1 VIGLNEDMILTI
13 VQRALFTIILVSGP
27 VLIVGLTV
35 GVLVSIFQTMTSIQE
50 PTMSFVPKIV
60 AVLGSIIFFGPFML
74 ANLSGLARDLFGN
87 LAYYV
92 IPVAN

>member
-1 VIGLNEDMILTI
+1 MILTI
-13 VQRALFTIILVSGP
+13 VQRSLFTIILVAGP

-60 AVLGSIIFFGPFML
+60 AVLASLIFFGPFML
-74 ANLSGLARDLFGN
+74 ANLTSLARELFTE
-87 LAYYV
+87 LPYYV
-92 IPVAN
+92 IPLVD

>member
-1 VIGLNEDMILTI
+1 MTEEAVLTV
-13 VQRALFTIILVSGP
+13 VQRSLFTVILVSGP

-60 AVLGSIIFFGPFML
+60 AVLAAIIFFGPFMM
-74 ANLSGLARDLFGN
+74 ANLMGLATGLFSDLP
-87 LAYYV
+87 YYV
-92 IPVAN
+92 IPTQ

>member
-1 VIGLNEDMILTI
+1 MVLMI
-13 VQRALFTIILVSGP
+13 VQRSLFTIILVSGP

-60 AVLGSIIFFGPFML
+60 AVLASIIFFGPFML
-74 ANLSGLARDLFGN
+74 ANLTALARDFFLELHYF
-87 LAYYV
+87 V
-92 IPVAN
+92 IPLAD

>member
-1 VIGLNEDMILTI
+1 MILTI
-13 VQRALFTIILVSGP
+13 VQRALFTIILASGP
-27 VLIVGLTV
+27 VLIVGLVV

-60 AVLGSIIFFGPFML
+60 AVLASLIFFGPFML
-74 ANLSGLARDLFGN
+74 ANLSSLTRELFTD

-92 IPVAN
+92 IPMID

>member
-1 VIGLNEDMILTI
+1 MVLTV
-13 VQRALFTIILVSGP
+13 VQRSLFTIIMVAGP

-60 AVLGSIIFFGPFML
+60 AVLASLIFFGPFML
-74 ANLSGLARDLFGN
+74 ANLTALARDLFSD
-87 LAYYV
+87 LAYFV
-92 IPVAN
+92 IPLVD

>member
-1 VIGLNEDMILTI
+1 MNEDMVLTV
-13 VQRALFTIILVSGP
+13 VQRSLFTIIMVAGP

-60 AVLGSIIFFGPFML
+60 AVLASIIFFGPFML
-74 ANLSGLARDLFGN
+74 ANLTGLARDLFSD
-87 LAYYV
+87 LAYFV
-92 IPVAN
+92 IPLID

>member
-1 VIGLNEDMILTI
+1 MLTV
-13 VQRALFTIILVSGP
+13 VQRALFTIIMVSGP

-74 ANLSGLARDLFGN
+74 ANITALARELFSELPN
-87 LAYYV
+87 YV
-92 IPVAN
+92 IPFID

>member
-1 VIGLNEDMILTI
+1 MNEDMVLTV
-13 VQRALFTIILVSGP
+13 VQRSLFTIIMVAGP

-60 AVLGSIIFFGPFML
+60 AVLASIIFFGPFML
-74 ANLSGLARDLFGN
+74 ANLTALARDLFTD
-87 LAYYV
+87 LAYFV
-92 IPVAN
+92 IPLVD